1 MMILNL
7 KRLIASNKYFWK
19 YRHLINKNVFSFSY
33 GKIPKDH
40 FHKVFK
46 NLNINSV
53 LDFGCATGDKLQYFT
68 KNGSNIIYGVDI
80 NSRALLTAKNK
91 FKDTGI
97 YYEFSKKI
105 NSDDIDI
112 FLKKKNIDKFDLIIV
127 ERLFY
132 ILNNEEF
139 FNAANIISK
148 KTKYLY
154 IDDFFLKKNYNE
166 NKMRKKINGY
176 MHTNF
181 DEVFNNNLKKIFD
194 ENSPYNKVKFAN
206 SQCALYKAN

>member
-1 MMILNL
+1 MILNL

>member
-1 MMILNL
+1 M
-7 KRLIASNKYFWK
+7 
-19 YRHLINKNVFSFSY
+19 
-33 GKIPKDH
+33 
-40 FHKVFK
+40 
-46 NLNINSV
+46 
-53 LDFGCATGDKLQYFT
+53 
-68 KNGSNIIYGVDI
+68 
-80 NSRALLTAKNK
+80 
-91 FKDTGI
+91 
-97 YYEFSKKI
+97 
-105 NSDDIDI
+105 
-112 FLKKKNIDKFDLIIV
+112 
-127 ERLFY
+127 
-132 ILNNEEF
+132 
-139 FNAANIISK
+139 NIISK